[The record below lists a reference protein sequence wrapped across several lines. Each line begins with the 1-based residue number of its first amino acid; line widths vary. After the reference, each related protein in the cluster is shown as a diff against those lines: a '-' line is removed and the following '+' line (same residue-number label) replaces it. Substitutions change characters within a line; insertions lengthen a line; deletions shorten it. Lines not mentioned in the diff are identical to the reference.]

1 MAGLRRL
8 ARVTAALATGA
19 SAGAFAQP
27 PPDDRVILSN
37 DRGNGATIGAAED
50 LREDWP
56 AADVSGEEIV
66 AEFKRLCLDTSF
78 DAAAHGQAALGSD
91 WGFQRREIL
100 LPAAGKQAAFGFAD
114 FRSDSAST
122 SLWRGENDEALKGR
136 VYSARSP
143 GVITT
148 SRVKTKDL
156 YAPQCN
162 LSLAVR
168 GLVDAAPLAT
178 ALERSLGQPATKVVL
193 KSGFADGKWQ
203 IAGPAGEARRVSFDV
218 VDMKNA
224 IQLVHLTVQTLPPAA
239 KP

>member
-1 MAGLRRL
+1 MAVLRRL
-8 ARVTAALATGA
+8 AWATAALAFGA
-19 SAGAFAQP
+19 SAGAFAQQP
-27 PPDDRVILSN
+27 QADRLILSN
-37 DRGNGATIGAAED
+37 DRGNGVTIGAAED

-66 AEFKRLCLDTSF
+66 AEFKRLCLDTRF
-78 DAAAHGQAALGSD
+78 DAAAHGQAALASD
-91 WGFQRREIL
+91 WGFQRREVL
-100 LPAAGKQAAFGFAD
+100 LPAAGKQAVFGFAD
-114 FRSDSAST
+114 YRSGSAST
-122 SLWRGENDEALKGR
+122 SLWSGENGEALKGR
-136 VYSARSP
+136 VYRARSP
-143 GVITT
+143 GVVTI
-148 SRVKTKDL
+148 SRVRTKDL

-218 VDMKNA
+218 VDMKDA
-224 IQLVHLTVQTLPPAA
+224 IQLVHLTMQILPAA
-239 KP
+239 RP